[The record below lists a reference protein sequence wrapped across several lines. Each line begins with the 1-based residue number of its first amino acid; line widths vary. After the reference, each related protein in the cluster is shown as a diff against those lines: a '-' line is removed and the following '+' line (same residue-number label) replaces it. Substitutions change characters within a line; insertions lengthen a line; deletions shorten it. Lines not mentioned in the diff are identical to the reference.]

1 VQMGQSQSSQPVETP
16 QKTRTTSI
24 QVEGQEI
31 QISNYMYYES
41 EERHCFDMLC
51 STGKNAAKQH
61 VIFYFRIQLLDSF
74 F

>member
-1 VQMGQSQSSQPVETP
+1 MGQSQSCQPTETP
-16 QKTRTTSI
+16 QKSRTTSI

-51 STGKNAAKQH
+51 STGRNPAKQH
-61 VIFYFRIQLLDSF
+61 VIRVFRIQ
-74 F
+74 